1 MVVLTLDFFFLFF
14 FDACFGTEA
23 HGSQKDPPQSTH
35 NALQECKL
43 GNLLSKLFLTD
54 ICDKKSPGLWILNA
68 NTTFTFLEYSFFYK
82 KA

>member
-1 MVVLTLDFFFLFF
+1 MDVKYKLTS
-14 FDACFGTEA
+14 EHQ

-35 NALQECKL
+35 NPLQECKL

-68 NTTFTFLEYSFFYK
+68 NTTFTFLEYSFFLKEGLKYRK
-82 KA
+82 I

>member
-1 MVVLTLDFFFLFF
+1 MDVKYKLTSQHQ
-14 FDACFGTEA
+14 
-23 HGSQKDPPQSTH
+23 HGSQEDPPQSTH

-68 NTTFTFLEYSFFYK
+68 NTTFTFLEYSFFLQEGLKYRK
-82 KA
+82 I

>member
-1 MVVLTLDFFFLFF
+1 MEMDVKYKLTSQHQ
-14 FDACFGTEA
+14 

-54 ICDKKSPGLWILNA
+54 ICDKKISWIVDFKRQYNFYISWIFFFLQEGLKYRKI
-68 NTTFTFLEYSFFYK
+68 
-82 KA
+82 